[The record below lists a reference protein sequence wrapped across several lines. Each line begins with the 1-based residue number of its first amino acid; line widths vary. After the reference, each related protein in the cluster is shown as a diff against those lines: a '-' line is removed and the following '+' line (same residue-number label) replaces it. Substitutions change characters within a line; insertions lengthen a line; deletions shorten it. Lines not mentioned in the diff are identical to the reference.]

1 VAPPTLTG
9 HTIGAYRILSLL
21 GAGGMGEVYT
31 ARDQHLE
38 RDVAIKVLPEAFAHN
53 QERIDRFRREAQIL
67 AALNHPNIATIH
79 GLEEAGGVLYLVMEL
94 VPGQTLAERLRS
106 GPVPVD
112 ETMAICTQLAAAL
125 GAAHQRGI
133 AHRDIKPANIKVTPD
148 RRAKILDF
156 GLAKSTD
163 ETRTAVPIDDAP
175 TMALTS
181 PGMVLGTPAYMSPE
195 QVRGGP
201 GDTRSDL
208 WAFGCVLFE
217 LLTARRAFLAPTM
230 AETVAA
236 VLMTD
241 PDWHALPQDTP
252 PAIRDLLRRCLKKEA
267 SRRIQ
272 DVKEI
277 LSALERARR
286 DGPATPHAAPT
297 RTLRSLAVLPFA
309 NVSGDPQMD
318 YLGDGMTESLILS
331 LSRLPQ
337 LKVTAQSSVF
347 RYRGQHDRALEI
359 GRTLGVEA
367 VLTGRVLQRGS
378 ALQISVEL
386 ADVEGWRI
394 WGAQYR
400 RRADDIFAAEEE
412 ITREI
417 SENLRLTL
425 SREHTEILARRHTG
439 SVEAYH
445 LYLKGRF
452 HSAKRTEEGLA
463 KSMQYFRQ
471 AIECDPT
478 YALAYAGL
486 AEAYVPQGY
495 YCHVAPTDAFPR
507 AREAAEQALE
517 IDPDLAEA
525 RAVIAMIKGSYE
537 RDVVAGEWEAR
548 AAIARNPNYPRA
560 HQALAECLTVQ
571 GRFDEALNEITRG
584 VELDPLALYI
594 NAAVAMTHYYAHQFE
609 AAIAQARATI
619 DMDASFYPAQLFL
632 GLSCQQAGRRAEA
645 IAALERA
652 SHLSQ
657 RSTMT
662 VSALG
667 AAMAS
672 DGRTTEAAAI
682 LTELGEAAR
691 QGRYVSGTW
700 LGAIHAALGDSD
712 RALASLER
720 ARQDKCC
727 WLLRSVRLDGRFDQ
741 LRHFPRFIALL
752 QTTSGNQESGI
763 RNRGWAR

>member
-1 VAPPTLTG
+1 VARSTLTG
-9 HTIGAYRILSLL
+9 TTIGVYRILSLL
-21 GAGGMGEVYT
+21 GRGGMGEVYT
-31 ARDQHLE
+31 ARDQQLE
-38 RDVAIKVLPEAFAHN
+38 RDVAIKVLPDAFSHDPD
-53 QERIDRFRREAQIL
+53 RIERFRREAQLL

-79 GLEEAGGVLYLVMEL
+79 GLEEAGGGLYLVMEL
-94 VPGQTLAERLRS
+94 VPGHTLAERLHN

-112 ETMAICTQLAAAL
+112 ETLRICTQLAEAL
-125 GAAHQRGI
+125 GAAHLRGI
-133 AHRDIKPANIKVTPD
+133 AHRDITPANIKVTPD
-148 RRAKILDF
+148 GRVKILDF
-156 GLAKSTD
+156 GLAKSAD
-163 ETRTAVPIDDAP
+163 DMHTAVAIDEAP
-175 TMALTS
+175 TMAVTS
-181 PGMVLGTPAYMSPE
+181 PGLVLGTPAYMSPE
-195 QVRGGP
+195 QVRGEP
-201 GDTRSDL
+201 GGTRSDL

-217 LLTARRAFLAPTM
+217 LLTARRAFMAPTM

-241 PDWHALPQDTP
+241 PDWNALPGDTP
-252 PAIRDLLRRCLKKEA
+252 RAVRDLLRRCLDKDVQ
-267 SRRIQ
+267 RRSQ

-277 LSALERARR
+277 ASALERARH
-286 DGPATPHAAPT
+286 DGPPIERAGPR
-297 RTLRSLAVLPFA
+297 RTLRSLAVLPFD

-318 YLGDGMTESLILS
+318 YLGDGMTESIILS

-347 RYRGQHDRALEI
+347 RYRGQLDRALEI

-400 RRADDIFAAEEE
+400 RKADDIFAAEEE

-439 SVEAYH
+439 NVEAYH

-452 HSAKRTEEGLA
+452 YWAKRTEEGLA
-463 KSMQYFRQ
+463 RSMQYFRQ

-495 YCHVAPTDAFPR
+495 YCLVAPTDAFPKAR
-507 AREAAEQALE
+507 AAAERALE
-517 IDPDLAEA
+517 IDPDLSEA
-525 RAVIAMIKGSYE
+525 RTVMAMIKGSYE
-537 RDVVAGEWEAR
+537 RDLEAGEREAR
-548 AAIARNPNYPRA
+548 AAIERSPNYPRA

-571 GRFDEALNEITRG
+571 GRFDEAIREITRG

-594 NAAVAMTHYYAHQFE
+594 NAATAMVHYYARQFD
-609 AAIAQARATI
+609 AAIAQAQSTI
-619 DMDASFYPAQLFL
+619 AMDASFYPAHLFL
-632 GLSCQQAGRRAEA
+632 GLACQQTGRRSEA

-652 SHLSQ
+652 SGLSQ

-662 VSALG
+662 VSAL
-667 AAMAS
+667 AAALAN
-672 DGRTTEAAAI
+672 DGREAETAAI
-682 LTELGEAAR
+682 LMELDEAGR
-691 QGRYVSGTW
+691 RGRYVSGVW
-700 LGAIHAALGDSD
+700 LAAIHAARGDTG
-712 RALASLER
+712 RALDSLER
-720 ARQDKCC
+720 AQRDHCC
-727 WLLRSVRLDGRFDQ
+727 WLLRCVRLDARLDG
-741 LRHFPRFIALL
+741 LRNIPRFKTL
-752 QTTSGNQESGI
+752 
-763 RNRGWAR
+763 

>member
-1 VAPPTLTG
+1 VARPTLTG
-9 HTIGAYRILSLL
+9 QTIGAYRILGPL

-38 RDVAIKVLPEAFAHN
+38 RDVAIKVLPEAFAHDR
-53 QERIDRFRREAQIL
+53 ERIDRFRREAQLL

-79 GLEEAGGVLYLVMEL
+79 GLEEADGVLYLVMEL
-94 VPGQTLAERLRS
+94 VPGQTLAERLGQ
-106 GPVPVD
+106 GPVPLD
-112 ETMAICTQLAAAL
+112 EALRICTQLAEAL

-148 RRAKILDF
+148 LRVKVLDF

-163 ETRTAVPIDDAP
+163 ETHTAVSIEEAE

-195 QVRGGP
+195 QVRGEP
-201 GDTRSDL
+201 GGMQSDR

-217 LLTARRAFLAPTM
+217 LLAARRAFLAPTM

-241 PDWHALPQDTP
+241 PDWHALPHRVPQP
-252 PAIRDLLRRCLKKEA
+252 IRDLLRRCLDKDA
-267 SRRIQ
+267 GRRVQ
-272 DVKEI
+272 DVMEI
-277 LSALERARR
+277 LSALELARHDR
-286 DGPATPHAAPT
+286 PATPQAAPKP
-297 RTLRSLAVLPFA
+297 TLRSLAVLPFD

-347 RYRGQHDRALEI
+347 RYRGQLDQALEI

-367 VLTGRVLQRGS
+367 VLTGRVLQRGN

-400 RRADDIFAAEEE
+400 RKADDIFAAEEE

-439 SVEAYH
+439 NVEAYH

-452 HSAKRTEEGLA
+452 YWAKRTEEGLA

-471 AIECDPT
+471 AIELDPT

-507 AREAAEQALE
+507 ARAAAERALE
-517 IDPDLAEA
+517 VDPDLSEA
-525 RAVIAMIKGSYE
+525 RTVIAMIKGSYE
-537 RDVVAGEWEAR
+537 RDVVAGEREAR
-548 AAIARNPNYPRA
+548 AAIARSPNYPRA

-571 GRFDEALNEITRG
+571 GRFDEALNAITRG

-594 NAAVAMTHYYAHQFE
+594 NAAVAMTHYYARQFE
-609 AAIAQARATI
+609 AAMARAQATV
-619 DMDASFYPAQLFL
+619 DMDDSFYPAQLFL
-632 GLSCQQAGRRAEA
+632 GLSCQQVGRRSEA

-652 SHLSQ
+652 SQLSQ

-672 DGRTTEAAAI
+672 DGRTREAAAI
-682 LTELGEAAR
+682 LSELDEAAR
-691 QGRYVSGTW
+691 RSRYVSGTW
-700 LGAIHAALGDSD
+700 LAAVHAALGDSD
-712 RALASLER
+712 RALTSLER
-720 ARQDKCC
+720 GRQDKCC
-727 WLLRSVRLDGRFDQ
+727 WLLRSVRLDARLDP
-741 LRHFPRFIALL
+741 LRPIPRFQALL
-752 QTTSGNQESGI
+752 H
-763 RNRGWAR
+763 ADA

>member
-1 VAPPTLTG
+1 VARPTLTG
-9 HTIGAYRILSLL
+9 HTIGAYRIVSLL

-38 RDVAIKVLPEAFAHN
+38 RDVAIKVLPEAFSHD
-53 QERIDRFRREAQIL
+53 QERIDRFRREAQLL

-79 GLEEAGGVLYLVMEL
+79 GLEEAAGVLYLVMEL
-94 VPGQTLAERLRS
+94 VPGQTLAERLHK
-106 GPVPVD
+106 GPAPLD
-112 ETMAICTQLAAAL
+112 ETLRICTQLAEAL

-133 AHRDIKPANIKVTPD
+133 AHRDIKPANIKVTPEG
-148 RRAKILDF
+148 RVKILDF
-156 GLAKSTD
+156 GVAKSTD
-163 ETRTAVPIDDAP
+163 ETHTAVSIDEAP
-175 TMALTS
+175 TMAMTS
-181 PGMVLGTPAYMSPE
+181 PGIVLGTPAYMSPE
-195 QVRGGP
+195 QVRGEP
-201 GDTRSDL
+201 GGTHSDV

-217 LLTARRAFLAPTM
+217 LLAARRAFLAPTI

-241 PDWHALPQDTP
+241 PDWHVLPHATP
-252 PAIRDLLRRCLKKEA
+252 DGIRDLLRRCLDKDA
-267 SRRIQ
+267 ARRVQ

-277 LSALERARR
+277 LSALEAARHE
-286 DGPATPHAAPT
+286 GPGVQQTAPK

-347 RYRGQHDRALEI
+347 RYRGQLDRALEI

-400 RRADDIFAAEEE
+400 RKADDIFAAEEE

-452 HSAKRTEEGLA
+452 YWGKRTEEGLA

-495 YCHVAPTDAFPR
+495 YCHVSPTDAFPR
-507 AREAAEQALE
+507 ARAAAERALE
-517 IDPDLAEA
+517 IDPDLSEA
-525 RAVIAMIKGSYE
+525 RSVMAMVRSSYE
-537 RDVVAGEWEAR
+537 RDLDGAEREAR
-548 AAIARNPNYPRA
+548 AAIEHSPHYPRA
-560 HQALAECLTVQ
+560 RQALAEILTVRGQ
-571 GRFDEALNEITRG
+571 FDEAIREARRG

-594 NAAVAMTHYYAHQFE
+594 NAALAMAQHYSRQFD
-609 AAIAQARATI
+609 AAIAQAQSTI
-619 DMDASFYPAQLFL
+619 EMEPFYPADLVL
-632 GLSCQQAGRRAEA
+632 GLAYQETGRLSEA
-645 IAALERA
+645 VATLERGANLSRRNTLMVAALG
-652 SHLSQ
+652 
-657 RSTMT
+657 
-662 VSALG
+662 SAL
-667 AAMAS
+667 ARE
-672 DGRTTEAAAI
+672 GRTAEAAAT
-682 LTELGEAAR
+682 LTELDEASR
-691 QGRYVSGTW
+691 RGRYVSGVW
-700 LGAIHAALGDSD
+700 VAAIYTALGDTEQ
-712 RALASLER
+712 ALASLER
-720 ARQDKCC
+720 GHRDRCC
-727 WLLRSVRLDGRFDQ
+727 WLLRCVRLDPRLDT
-741 LRHFPRFIALL
+741 LRNFPRFNALL
-752 QTTSGNQESGI
+752 QTIG
-763 RNRGWAR
+763 

>member
-1 VAPPTLTG
+1 VARPTLTG
-9 HTIGAYRILSLL
+9 RTIGAYRILSLL
-21 GAGGMGEVYT
+21 GAGGMGEVYA

-38 RDVAIKVLPEAFAHN
+38 RDVAIKVLPDAFVHD
-53 QERIDRFRREAQIL
+53 QERVDRFRREAQLL

-94 VPGQTLAERLRS
+94 VPGQTLAERLHS
-106 GPVPVD
+106 GPVPPD
-112 ETMAICTQLAAAL
+112 EALRICTQLAEAL
-125 GAAHQRGI
+125 AAAHQRGI

-148 RRAKILDF
+148 RRVKILDF

-163 ETRTAVPIDDAP
+163 ETHTPVSIDEAP
-175 TMALTS
+175 TMAMTS

-195 QVRGGP
+195 QVRGEP
-201 GDTRSDL
+201 GGTRSDL

-217 LLTARRAFLAPTM
+217 LLAARRAFLAPTM
-230 AETVAA
+230 AETIAA
-236 VLMTD
+236 VVMTD

-252 PAIRDLLRRCLKKEA
+252 AAVRDLLRRCLDKEP
-267 SRRIQ
+267 SRRVH
-272 DVKEI
+272 DVKEV
-277 LSALERARR
+277 LAALERARH
-286 DGPATPHAAPT
+286 DGPGTPQANAK
-297 RTLRSLAVLPFA
+297 RTIRSLAVLPIA

-400 RRADDIFAAEEE
+400 RRADDIFAAEDE

-425 SREHTEILARRHTG
+425 SREHTEILARRQTG

-452 HSAKRTEEGLA
+452 YWAKRTQDGLA
-463 KSMQYFRQ
+463 RSMQYFRQ

-478 YALAYAGL
+478 YALAHAGL
-486 AEAYVPQGY
+486 AEAYIPQGY
-495 YCHVAPTDAFPR
+495 YCHVAPTEAFPR
-507 AREAAEQALE
+507 ARAAAERALE
-517 IDPDLAEA
+517 IDPQLAEA
-525 RAVIAMIKGSYE
+525 RSVIAMIKGSFE
-537 RDVVAGEWEAR
+537 RDLDAGEREAR
-548 AAIARNPNYPRA
+548 AAIALRPNYPRA

-571 GRFDEALNEITRG
+571 GRFDEALNAVRRG

-594 NAAVAMTHYYAHQFE
+594 NAAVAMAHYYAHQFD
-609 AAIAQARATI
+609 AAIAQAQATVGL
-619 DMDASFYPAQLFL
+619 DADFYPAQLFL
-632 GLSCQQAGRRAEA
+632 GLSLQAVGRHGEA
-645 IAALERA
+645 TAALERA
-652 SHLSQ
+652 CDLSQ

-667 AAMAS
+667 AALAS
-672 DGRTTEAAAI
+672 AGRTAEAVRVLI
-682 LTELGEAAR
+682 ELDEAYR
-691 QGRYVSGTW
+691 RGRYVSGTW
-700 LGAIHAALGDSD
+700 LAPIFTAFGDSD

-720 ARQDKCC
+720 ARQDSCC
-727 WLLRSVRLDGRFDQ
+727 WLLRSVRLDVRLDG
-741 LRHFPRFIALL
+741 LRNFPRFKALL
-752 QTTSGNQESGI
+752 Q
-763 RNRGWAR
+763 ADA

>member
-1 VAPPTLTG
+1 
-9 HTIGAYRILSLL
+9 
-21 GAGGMGEVYT
+21 MGEVYA
-31 ARDQHLE
+31 ARDQHLG
-38 RDVAIKVLPEAFAHN
+38 RDVAIKVLPDALR
-53 QERIDRFRREAQIL
+53 QDQDRIDRFRREAQLL

-94 VPGQTLAERLRS
+94 VPGQTLAERLQS
-106 GPVPVD
+106 GPMALD
-112 ETMAICTQLAAAL
+112 EALRICTQLAEAL

-148 RRAKILDF
+148 RRVKILDF

-163 ETRTAVPIDDAP
+163 ETHTAPAIDEAP
-175 TMALTS
+175 TMAMTS
-181 PGMVLGTPAYMSPE
+181 PGVVLGTPAYMSPE
-195 QVRGGP
+195 QVRGEP
-201 GDTRSDL
+201 GGTRSDL

-217 LLTARRAFLAPTM
+217 LLAARRAFLAPTV
-230 AETVAA
+230 AETMAA

-241 PDWHALPQDTP
+241 PDWHALPHGTP
-252 PAIRDLLRRCLKKEA
+252 QAIHDLLRRCLAKEVA
-267 SRRIQ
+267 RRID
-272 DVKEI
+272 DVNEI
-277 LSALERARR
+277 VSSLERARHE
-286 DGPATPHAAPT
+286 GPATTAPK

-318 YLGDGMTESLILS
+318 YLGDGMAESLILA

-337 LKVTAQSSVF
+337 LKVTAQSSVL

-367 VLTGRVLQRGS
+367 VLTGRVLQRGN

-439 SVEAYH
+439 NVEAYH
-445 LYLKGRF
+445 LYLKGRYYW
-452 HSAKRTEEGLA
+452 AKRTEDGLA

-495 YCHVAPTDAFPR
+495 YCHLSPTDAFPR
-507 AREAAEQALE
+507 ARAAAQRALE
-517 IDPDLAEA
+517 IDPDLSEA
-525 RAVIAMIKGSYE
+525 RSVMAMIKSSYE
-537 RDVVAGEWEAR
+537 RDLDGAEREAR
-548 AAIARNPNYPRA
+548 AAIEHNPNYPRA
-560 HQALAECLTVQ
+560 RQALAEILTVR
-571 GRFDEALNEITRG
+571 GRFDEAIREARRG

-594 NAAVAMTHYYAHQFE
+594 NSALAMAQHYARQFD
-609 AAIAQARATI
+609 AAIAQAQSTI
-619 DMDASFYPAQLFL
+619 DMEPFYPAYLIL
-632 GLSCQQAGRRAEA
+632 GLANQETGRLSEA
-645 IAALERA
+645 VAALERA
-652 SHLSQ
+652 TSLSQ
-657 RSTMT
+657 RSTLMLA
-662 VSALG
+662 ALG
-667 AAMAS
+667 GALAK
-672 DGRTTEAAAI
+672 DGRTAEAAAI
-682 LTELGEAAR
+682 LTELDEAAR
-691 QGRYVSGTW
+691 RGRYVSGVW
-700 LGAIHAALGDSD
+700 VAAIYAALGDTEQ
-712 RALASLER
+712 ALASLEGGHR
-720 ARQDKCC
+720 DRCC
-727 WLLRSVRLDGRFDQ
+727 WLLRCVRLDPRLDI
-741 LRHFPRFIALL
+741 LRNLPRFNALL
-752 QTTSGNQESGI
+752 QKE
-763 RNRGWAR
+763 A